1 MSRKSF
7 YVLCDMLRP
16 YLEKKRTRLRTPMS
30 LQAQVGSFFI
40 ILVTNVM
47 EKPKYFAN
55 F

>member
-40 ILVTNVM
+40 ILVTKVVV
-47 EKPKYFAN
+47 EKSQIL
-55 F
+55 